1 MNPNYQSE
9 NPLKTFL
16 QTLLVLALVFMLTLL
31 MNGCAS
37 KPLEKTH
44 TIERVVTYKADSLK
58 VTVVNQAV
66 LDSLFIQVS
75 KVKTL
80 KPECD
85 SITQMTLDQLLV
97 QLNSKKKSGDNAMG
111 IYYDTIKKMIVG
123 WQKMAKTLNENST
136 SNKTT
141 NAIAIEKE
149 SVEIPVKFIP
159 FWVKILAVL
168 GGISVVLVV
177 WRVVKIWV

>member
-1 MNPNYQSE
+1 VRF
-9 NPLKTFL
+9 KTFR
-16 QTLLVLALVFMLTLL
+16 
-31 MNGCAS
+31 
-37 KPLEKTH
+37 KTH

-66 LDSLFIQVS
+66 LDSLFIPVS

-85 SITQMTLDQLLV
+85 SITQITLDQLLV
-97 QLNSKKKSGDNAMG
+97 QLNSKKKSGDNEMG

-123 WQKMAKTLNENST
+123 WQKMTETQNEKSA

-149 SVEIPVKFIP
+149 SVEVPVKYIP

-168 GGISVVLVV
+168 GGISLV
-177 WRVVKIWV
+177 

>member
-44 TIERVVTYKADSLK
+44 TIERVVTYKSDSLK

-85 SITQMTLDQLLV
+85 SITQITLDQLLV
-97 QLNSKKKSGDNAMG
+97 QLNSKKKSGENAMG

-123 WQKMAKTLNENST
+123 WQKMAKTQNEKSA

-141 NAIAIEKE
+141 NAKAIEKE
-149 SVEIPVKFIP
+149 SVEVAVKFIP
-159 FWVKILAVL
+159 FWVKILAIL
-168 GGISVVLVV
+168 GGISLGVVV
-177 WRVVKIWV
+177 WRVAKIWV